1 MYQAA
6 IVEDE
11 KDVRDYLKDHL
22 AESFSALGIAVDF
35 DLFGSGED
43 FLDNFEDR
51 IHYDMIFL
59 DIEMPGTDGLSVC
72 RRIRQLRED
81 ALVVFISNREEL
93 VFQSFEVQPFR
104 FIRKSHFADFSDTL
118 ARDIADRLSRR
129 EKRILRIT
137 EQHLGTIYSFPVEDL
152 LYVEAQLHNC
162 RFVLKDADY
171 TLQYRFMDVEKL
183 LADEPF
189 IRCHRSYLINC
200 SHILRIGRDAVIMD
214 NKDEIPVSRGRRD
227 AVREAFTAW
236 CMKG

>member
-11 KDVRDYLKDHL
+11 KSVRDYLKEKL
-22 AESFSALGIAVDF
+22 SESFSALDTAMDF
-35 DLFGSGED
+35 DLFSSGEE
-43 FLDNFEDR
+43 FLDSFEDH

-104 FIRKSHFADFSDTL
+104 FIRKSHFDDFSDSL
-118 ARDIADRLSRR
+118 ARDISDRLSRR
-129 EKRILRIT
+129 ESRILRIT
-137 EQHLGTIYSFPVEDL
+137 EQRLGTIYSFRVEDL
-152 LYVEAQLHNC
+152 LYVEAQLHYC
-162 RFVLKDADY
+162 RFVLKDASY

-183 LADEPF
+183 LEEEPF
-189 IRCHRSYLINC
+189 IRCHRSYLISC
-200 SHILRIGRDAVIMD
+200 SHIFRIGKDSVIMD
-214 NKDEIPVSRGRRD
+214 NKEELPVSRGRRD
-227 AVREAFTAW
+227 AVREAFTAY